1 MISERQKRRAV
12 LSAAVL
18 SVGLGA
24 IGSAYANEELYL
36 GWQGGSREQLMRE
49 KIIPM
54 FEKQHPVKVSYVAAV
69 SSKLLARLRAQKS
82 AQDIDVVM
90 MDDGPVFQAG
100 SEGLCSPKTPKF
112 NSTLYPVANMDKA
125 NAIGV
130 GVVATGIEYNTKTF
144 QANGWAAPTS
154 WKDLEDPKYKGQL
167 GLLSI
172 SNTFGLHTLM
182 MMSAANGGKAP
193 KYDAGFKALSEKVS
207 PNVQAFV
214 ESSGNLSAA
223 FQSGEISI
231 GVNSNG
237 RTLALAQTGFPV
249 AFVYPKEG
257 AVATVVGA
265 CVVEKSKVSN
275 YSVELVK
282 FLLTPE
288 IQALLANEEGL
299 SPVNK
304 ATKLTPETMK
314 AIPHGEAA
322 MSALVNPDWIELNK
336 SRNELARRWA
346 REVERKR

>member
-1 MISERQKRRAV
+1 MTLTCRNQSILLAAAFAASFGAM
-12 LSAAVL
+12 SAAH
-18 SVGLGA
+18 A
-24 IGSAYANEELYL
+24 KDEIYL
-36 GWQGGSREQLMRE
+36 AWQGGSREQLMRE
-49 KIIPM
+49 KIIPL
-54 FEKQHPVKVSYVAAV
+54 FEKQHPVTVNYVAGV
-69 SSKLLARLRAQKS
+69 STKLLARLRAQRS

-100 SEGLCSPKTPKF
+100 SEGLCSASTPKY
-112 NSTLYPVANMDKA
+112 SSALYPVANMNKA
-125 NAIGV
+125 NAIGI

-144 QANGWAAPTS
+144 QEKGWAAPTS

-182 MMSAANGGKAP
+182 MAAKVNGGTGP
-193 KYDAGFKALSEKVS
+193 KYDAGFKALGEKVS

-214 ESSGNLSAA
+214 ETSGNLSSA

-237 RTLALAQTGFPV
+237 RTLALAATGFPV

-257 AVATVVGA
+257 AVATVVGT
-265 CVVEKSKVSN
+265 CVVEKAKVSPHAI
-275 YSVELVK
+275 ELVK
-282 FLLTPE
+282 FLLTPDV
-288 IQALLANEEGL
+288 QALLANEEGL

-304 ATKLTPETMK
+304 TAKLTPETMK
-314 AIPHGEAA
+314 SIPNGEAA
-322 MSALVNPDWIELNK
+322 MSALINPDWIELNK